1 MPNCSAFTK
10 NATPCTAF
18 GHIHGLCGRHAP
30 MVSTPEKQIEFTR
43 SQARLRA
50 RWINAQAAL
59 REAREAGVA
68 PSVPVAPP
76 APPAPVAPAQGLC
89 NHVKQ
94 NGQQCTH
101 AARFPDGAC
110 TIHHNMIARREMA
123 RLAREA
129 TNTVRFRHRRGDTE
143 AELDAYL
150 EEVRPTLGEY
160 YGRQIMV
167 TADHLILQHYVTASR
182 TLVNGGARAE
192 MMTTVIQGW
201 IALELISPRRGE
213 MLART
218 VEMMIQWRDAQPPP
232 RAPIPAHQREA
243 QLAADG
249 QNVHT
254 AEISKQMR
262 DSLEILL
269 KVEIPSTQKETMHEI
284 RESWRRMGKPE
295 SEIATVYRDM
305 VNWWNKDTIFA
316 TGDRLYRLCV
326 RGLWWTIKG
335 YAGEVRAELEKR
347 LWDECRD
354 ACVPYSVCTQGHMA
368 RLSNVMVG
376 FDDAFVPPVPVGEIL
391 QQKMSAISEMEVD
404 DDKKVE
410 LAKAVLEE
418 LKVPLEK
425 HNDWLAAF

>member
-1 MPNCSAFTK
+1 
-10 NATPCTAF
+10 
-18 GHIHGLCGRHAP
+18 
-30 MVSTPEKQIEFTR
+30 
-43 SQARLRA
+43 
-50 RWINAQAAL
+50 
-59 REAREAGVA
+59 
-68 PSVPVAPP
+68 
-76 APPAPVAPAQGLC
+76 
-89 NHVKQ
+89 
-94 NGQQCTH
+94 
-101 AARFPDGAC
+101 
-110 TIHHNMIARREMA
+110 
-123 RLAREA
+123 
-129 TNTVRFRHRRGDTE
+129 
-143 AELDAYL
+143 
-150 EEVRPTLGEY
+150 
-160 YGRQIMV
+160 MV